1 MSLPES
7 PKALPQNERDK
18 RKQRWRRR
26 GKEGGGGTDYALPF
40 VTLGGTVDLTL
51 REAGL

>member
-1 MSLPES
+1 MRET
-7 PKALPQNERDK
+7 KGNRDGEGEER
-18 RKQRWRRR
+18 R
-26 GKEGGGGTDYALPF
+26 GGGGTDYALPF

>member
-1 MSLPES
+1 MRET
-7 PKALPQNERDK
+7 KGNRDGEGEE
-18 RKQRWRRR
+18 RR
-26 GKEGGGGTDYALPF
+26 GGGGGTDYALPF